1 MKEVKMVLF
10 LLALFTIC
18 TLVLTGA
25 QLAYDKASA
34 IFNLRVYAEIMDLY
48 SIEYQED
55 EIEETFSTNFT
66 VMVLGDSTYYISD
79 SEPDNEH
86 PGSIVFKTAGPGLW
100 SIIEILLAVD
110 SEMESLI
117 GMRVLSQ
124 AETPGLGGR
133 ISEPGFQE
141 SFSGADIRP
150 NLSIVK
156 FATLSNEVDA
166 ISGATKTSTSLETI
180 INKAI
185 LGLDMAFQDQGSN
198 E

>member
-34 IFNLRVYAEIMDLY
+34 IFNLRLYAEIMDLY

-180 INKAI
+180 INQAI

>member
-1 MKEVKMVLF
+1 MKEVKMLLF

-34 IFNLRVYAEIMDLY
+34 IFNLRLYADIMDLY

-55 EIEETFSTNFT
+55 ETENTFNENFT
-66 VMVLGDSTYYISD
+66 QTVLGDTTYYISD
-79 SEPDNEH
+79 SEH
-86 PGSIVFKTAGPGLW
+86 PGSIIFKTAGSGLW

-110 SEMESLI
+110 TKRESLV

-124 AETPGLGGR
+124 GETPGLGGR
-133 ISEPGFQE
+133 ISETGFQE

-150 NLSIVK
+150 NLRIVK
-156 FATLSNEVDA
+156 FAVSSNEVDA

-185 LGLDMAFQDQGSN
+185 SGLDMAFQNQESN

>member
-1 MKEVKMVLF
+1 MVLF

-34 IFNLRVYAEIMDLY
+34 IFNLRLYAEIMDLY

-133 ISEPGFQE
+133 ISEPDFQE